1 MKRERFQF
9 YPQVENQILKRVTI
23 KDVAREA
30 GVSPAAV
37 SRVFTKRASSSR
49 KTQEKVL
56 TAATLLGYRP
66 SMVARG
72 LVGYR
77 TNLVTLVAGRMV
89 DPFDAIFQDLL
100 SETMA
105 RRGIQLLL
113 ASASSSES
121 DDSGLLQA
129 LDYQSESV
137 IVSSGTM
144 SREHSEACV
153 RAGLPI
159 ILMGRIVTHPGVDS
173 VLADNANGARQA
185 AELLLRTGCQRLVY
199 LGRGGATFSDKER
212 FQGFSDEV
220 TRAEV
225 SFCSHSVE
233 DPNQDAVFTAA
244 IAILSSS
251 KRPDGVF
258 CGSDSIAFGV
268 IEAAR
273 ALGLSIPEH
282 LSVVGFNNVPPAD
295 WRSFRLTTIEYPIGR
310 TIETI
315 VNLLDKRLAD
325 PGRPSEVRRIPTQ
338 LIVRATTR
346 KILPGA

>member
-49 KTQEKVL
+49 KTKEKVL

-173 VLADNANGARQA
+173 VLADNANG
-185 AELLLRTGCQRLVY
+185 
-199 LGRGGATFSDKER
+199 
-212 FQGFSDEV
+212 
-220 TRAEV
+220 
-225 SFCSHSVE
+225 
-233 DPNQDAVFTAA
+233 
-244 IAILSSS
+244 
-251 KRPDGVF
+251 VF

-315 VNLLDKRLAD
+315 VDLLDKRLAD

>member
-1 MKRERFQF
+1 M
-9 YPQVENQILKRVTI
+9 KRVTI

-56 TAATLLGYRP
+56 TAAKMLGYRP

-72 LVGYR
+72 LAGYR

-105 RRGIQLLL
+105 GRGIQLLL

-137 IVSSGTM
+137 IVSTGTM

-159 ILMGRIVTHPGVDS
+159 ILMGRIVTRPGVDS
-173 VLADNANGARQA
+173 VLADNAN
-185 AELLLRTGCQRLVY
+185 
-199 LGRGGATFSDKER
+199 
-212 FQGFSDEV
+212 
-220 TRAEV
+220 
-225 SFCSHSVE
+225 
-233 DPNQDAVFTAA
+233 
-244 IAILSSS
+244 
-251 KRPDGVF
+251 GVF

-273 ALGLSIPEH
+273 ALGLSIPDH

-315 VNLLDKRLAD
+315 VDLLDKRLGD